1 MWRTLIWLA
10 MENMDMEKIKYK
22 GNYLKLVIIIVII
35 IIGRNRYSL
44 IWLAMENMENM
55 KFNELV

>member
-1 MWRTLIWLA
+1 
-10 MENMDMEKIKYK
+10 MEKIKYK

-44 IWLAMENMENM
+44 IWLAMENMENI
-55 KFNELV
+55 KYNELV